1 MTLSERATQTES
13 PEVVPDDWV
22 PLHPLDTAE
31 EDGGWLPI
39 FEQMRT
45 ATVQQIELAVGPD
58 AAGVPFHRG
67 LHSSMRQAFGMVGM
81 VALLA
86 TFPATIASWL
96 GIGVTARFAPFAGV
110 AEVLTGNWGR
120 MAELALFGMDE
131 ATLENS
137 IAGAPWLWTLGAWL
151 GAPMRFW
158 TIWLVGGLLVFAI
171 ARMIGASNTLPRFFA
186 ATGYAFLPLL
196 LLVLLP
202 IPVFGVVALVAA
214 LILFILAYAQ
224 GVQVATQMEWGHV
237 LIAMGLPI
245 ALLAILFVV
254 FPALLLLFL

>member
-1 MTLSERATQTES
+1 MTTSEPVANTNSTARA
-13 PEVVPDDWV
+13 PDDWLPV
-22 PLHPLDTAE
+22 HPLDTAE
-31 EDGGWLPI
+31 EDGGWLPT
-39 FEQMRT
+39 FEQMRM
-45 ATVQQIELAVGPD
+45 AALQQIDLAVGPD

-67 LHSSMRQAFGMVGM
+67 LHSSMRQGFGLVGV

-86 TFPATIASWL
+86 TLPTTIASWL
-96 GIGVTARFAPFAGV
+96 DLGVATLFAPLAGV
-110 AEVLTGNWGR
+110 AGVLTGNWGR
-120 MAELALFGMDE
+120 AAELALFGMDS

-137 IAGAPWLWTLGAWL
+137 VAGAPWLWALGAWL

-158 TIWLVGGLLVFAI
+158 TIWLVGGLLVFMV
-171 ARMIGASNTLPRFFA
+171 ARMIGARNTLPRFFA

-202 IPVFGVVALVAA
+202 VPIVGAVALVVA
-214 LILFILAYAQ
+214 LILFVLAYAQ

-254 FPALLLLFL
+254 FPALVLLFL